1 MSQRAYARGTARA
14 TGVPAAKRRA
24 RRDLCE
30 HARVR
35 VALDATPLL
44 GIRTGI
50 GHYVAHLAAALAKEP
65 DLEVVLTAFTWRGQ
79 SELRGIQLD
88 LSETGDGA
96 DMGDDESDDSDA
108 DRAAETS
115 EYRVHS
121 RRAPARLLRLA
132 WSRGRIPPVEM
143 FSGAVD
149 VFHATNFVLPPT
161 RRAAGVVTIHD
172 LGFVLHAETVDR
184 TSLAYQRLVPRALE
198 RARVIL
204 TPSQAAA
211 DDLVQVYKTDRDRI
225 VVTPLGVDPVWAATT
240 PPSPQWLEAH
250 EIPPRYLLFIG
261 TLEPRKN
268 VPHLI
273 AAHALLR
280 REEPNTPPLVLA
292 GAAGW
297 GDVEFNP
304 DDVVWPGYLPQ
315 GDLRRLTAGAA
326 ALVLPSRYEGFGLP
340 ALEALACGVPVVAS
354 DIPVLREVTGGL
366 AQYVPVGDVEALA
379 ATLRIT
385 LDADDSGRDE
395 RRAWAATFTW
405 ERCATQTLAAYRRA
419 LGLAKTQ

>member
-1 MSQRAYARGTARA
+1 MDGAGVAGPGRTATSHGTSPRC
-14 TGVPAAKRRA
+14 TH
-24 RRDLCE
+24 LCE

-44 GIRTGI
+44 GTRTGI

-65 DLEVVLTAFTWRGQ
+65 ELDVVLTAFTWRGQ
-79 SELRGIQLD
+79 AELRAMKLD
-88 LSETGDGA
+88 GGA
-96 DMGDDESDDSDA
+96 AG
-108 DRAAETS
+108 ETS
-115 EYRVHS
+115 DHQVHS
-121 RRAPARLLRLA
+121 RRAPARLLRSA
-132 WSRGRIPPVEM
+132 WSRGSLPTVEV

-149 VFHATNFVLPPT
+149 VFHGTNFVLPPT

-172 LGFVLHAETVDR
+172 LGFVLHPETVDR

-204 TPSQAAA
+204 TPSKAAA
-211 DDLVQVYKTDRDRI
+211 DDLVEVYGTDRDRVI
-225 VVTPLGVDPVWAATT
+225 VTPLGVDPAWAATK
-240 PPSPQWLEAH
+240 PPSPQWLAAH
-250 EIPPRYLLFIG
+250 GIPPRYLLFVG

-268 VPHLI
+268 VPDLI
-273 AAHALLR
+273 AAHRMLR

-292 GAAGW
+292 GARGW
-297 GDVEFNP
+297 GDLDFNP
-304 DDVVWPGYLPQ
+304 DDVVWPGYLAQ
-315 GDLRRLTAGAA
+315 ADLRAVTAGAV
-326 ALVLPSRYEGFGLP
+326 ALILPSRYEGFGLP
-340 ALEALACGVPVVAS
+340 ALEALACGIPVVVS

-366 AQYVPVGDVEALA
+366 AQYVPVGDVDALA

-385 LDADDSGRDE
+385 LDADDAGREE

-419 LGLAKTQ
+419 IMMS

>member
-1 MSQRAYARGTARA
+1 MLRHHRAS
-14 TGVPAAKRRA
+14 TGSPRERPCH
-24 RRDLCE
+24 RDLCE
-30 HARVR
+30 HFQVR

-44 GIRTGI
+44 GTRTGI

-65 DLEVVLTAFTWRGQ
+65 ELDVVLTAFTWRGQ
-79 SELRGIQLD
+79 SELRGMQLD
-88 LSETGDGA
+88 ISEASEA
-96 DMGDDESDDSDA
+96 DHP
-108 DRAAETS
+108 
-115 EYRVHS
+115 EYRVRS
-121 RRAPARLLRLA
+121 RRAPARLLRVA
-132 WSRGRIPPVEM
+132 WSRSSLPPVEM

-149 VFHATNFVLPPT
+149 VFHGTNFVLPPT
-161 RRAAGVVTIHD
+161 RHAAGVVTIHD
-172 LGFVLHAETVDR
+172 LGFVLHPETVDR

-198 RARVIL
+198 CARVIL

-211 DDLVQVYKTDRDRI
+211 DDLVEVYKTDRDRI
-225 VVTPLGVDPVWAATT
+225 VVTPLGVDPAWAATT
-240 PPSPQWLEAH
+240 PPSPQWLETH
-250 EIPPRYLLFIG
+250 GIPPRYLLFVG

-268 VPHLI
+268 VPVLI

-315 GDLRRLTAGAA
+315 DDLRALTAGAA

-385 LDADDSGRDE
+385 LEADDASREE
-395 RRAWAATFTW
+395 RRSWAAGFTW

-419 LGLAKTQ
+419 IATA

>member
-1 MSQRAYARGTARA
+1 
-14 TGVPAAKRRA
+14 
-24 RRDLCE
+24 
-30 HARVR
+30 VR

-44 GIRTGI
+44 GTRTGI

-65 DLEVVLTAFTWRGQ
+65 ELDVVLTAFTWRGQ
-79 SELRGIQLD
+79 SELRGMQLD
-88 LSETGDGA
+88 IGEVSEAGRPHH
-96 DMGDDESDDSDA
+96 E
-108 DRAAETS
+108 
-115 EYRVHS
+115 VQS

-132 WSRGRIPPVEM
+132 WSRGGVPPVEM

-149 VFHATNFVLPPT
+149 VFHGTNFVLPPT

-198 RARVIL
+198 RARVIV
-204 TPSQAAA
+204 TPSHAAA
-211 DDLVQVYKTDRDRI
+211 DDLVEVYQTDRDRI
-225 VVTPLGVDPVWAATT
+225 MVTPLGVDPAWAVTA
-240 PPSPQWLEAH
+240 PASPQWLEARG
-250 EIPPRYLLFIG
+250 IPPRYLLFVG

-268 VPHLI
+268 VPVLI

-280 REEPNTPPLVLA
+280 RDDPNTPPLVLA

-297 GDVEFNP
+297 GDVEFSP

-315 GDLRRLTAGAA
+315 ADLRRLTAGAA
-326 ALVLPSRYEGFGLP
+326 ALILPSRYEGFGLP
-340 ALEALACGVPVVAS
+340 ALEALACGVPAVVS
-354 DIPVLREVTGGL
+354 DLPVLREVTGGL
-366 AQYVPVGDVEALA
+366 AQYVPVGDVDALA

-385 LDADDSGRDE
+385 LDADDAGREE
-395 RRAWAATFTW
+395 RRAWAATFSW

-419 LGLAKTQ
+419 LTTS

>member
-1 MSQRAYARGTARA
+1 MVCHGGAS
-14 TGVPAAKRRA
+14 TGSPTRERPCQ
-24 RRDLCE
+24 RDLCE

-44 GIRTGI
+44 GTRTGV
-50 GHYVAHLAAALAKEP
+50 GHYVAHLAGALAKEP
-65 DLEVVLTAFTWRGQ
+65 ELDVVLTAFTWRGQ
-79 SELRGIQLD
+79 SELRGMQLQTTEQ
-88 LSETGDGA
+88 LQTTQPGDA
-96 DMGDDESDDSDA
+96 VA
-108 DRAAETS
+108 P

-121 RRAPARLLRLA
+121 VRAPARLLRLA
-132 WSRGRIPPVEM
+132 WSRGSVPPVEM

-149 VFHATNFVLPPT
+149 VFHGTNFVLPPT

-172 LGFVLHAETVDR
+172 LGFVLHPETIDR

-198 RARVIL
+198 RARVVL
-204 TPSQAAA
+204 MPSNAAA
-211 DDLVQVYKTDRDRI
+211 DDLVEVYGTDRDRI
-225 VVTPLGVDPVWAATT
+225 VVTPLGVDPAWAATT

-250 EIPPRYLLFIG
+250 GIPPRYLLFVG

-268 VPHLI
+268 VPVLI

-280 REEPNTPPLVLA
+280 RDEPNTPPLVIV
-292 GAAGW
+292 GAPGW
-297 GDVEFNP
+297 GDVEFIA
-304 DDVVWPGYLPQ
+304 DDVVWPGYLPP
-315 GDLRRLTAGAA
+315 GDLRAVTAGAV

-366 AQYVPVGDVEALA
+366 AQYVPVGDVDALA

-385 LDADDSGRDE
+385 LEADDASREE
-395 RRAWAATFTW
+395 RRAWAAAFTW

-419 LGLAKTQ
+419 VTTS

>member
-1 MSQRAYARGTARA
+1 MLRQPRASAGSPR
-14 TGVPAAKRRA
+14 
-24 RRDLCE
+24 LCE

-44 GIRTGI
+44 GTRTGI
-50 GHYVAHLAAALAKEP
+50 GHYVAHLAAALAKDP

-79 SELRGIQLD
+79 SELRGMQLD
-88 LSETGDGA
+88 ICESGELTETGQP
-96 DMGDDESDDSDA
+96 
-108 DRAAETS
+108 

-121 RRAPARLLRLA
+121 RRAPARLLRAA
-132 WSRGRIPPVEM
+132 WSRGSVPPVEM

-161 RRAAGVVTIHD
+161 RHAAGVVTIHD
-172 LGFVLHAETVDR
+172 LGFVLHADTVDR
-184 TSLAYQRLVPRALE
+184 TSLAYQRLVPRALD
-198 RARVIL
+198 RARVIV
-204 TPSQAAA
+204 TPSRAAA
-211 DDLVQVYKTDRDRI
+211 DDLIEVYKTDRDRI
-225 VVTPLGVDPVWAATT
+225 VVTPLGVDPAWAATT

-250 EIPPRYLLFIG
+250 GIPPRYLLFVG

-268 VPHLI
+268 VPVLI

-280 REEPNTPPLVLA
+280 REEPHTPPLVLA

-304 DDVVWPGYLPQ
+304 DDVVGPGYLPQ
-315 GDLRRLTAGAA
+315 ADLRALTAGAT

-354 DIPVLREVTGGL
+354 DIPVLREITGGL
-366 AQYVPVGDVEALA
+366 AKYVPVGDVEALA

-385 LDADDSGRDE
+385 LEADDASREE

-405 ERCATQTLAAYRRA
+405 QRCAAQTLAAYRRA
-419 LGLAKTQ
+419 ITMA

>member
-1 MSQRAYARGTARA
+1 M
-14 TGVPAAKRRA
+14 
-24 RRDLCE
+24 CE

-44 GIRTGI
+44 GTRTGI
-50 GHYVAHLAAALAKEP
+50 GHYVAHLAAALAKQPEL
-65 DLEVVLTAFTWRGQ
+65 DVVLTAFTWRGQ
-79 SELRGIQLD
+79 SELQGIQLD
-88 LSETGDGA
+88 ISETGEAGETGQA
-96 DMGDDESDDSDA
+96 DDP
-108 DRAAETS
+108 

-132 WSRGRIPPVEM
+132 WSRGRVPPVEM

-149 VFHATNFVLPPT
+149 VFHGTNFVLPPT
-161 RRAAGVVTIHD
+161 RHAAGVVTIHD

-184 TSLAYQRLVPRALE
+184 TSLAYQRLVPRALD

-211 DDLVQVYKTDRDRI
+211 DDLVEVYKTDRDRI
-225 VVTPLGVDPVWAATT
+225 VVTPLGVDPAWAATT
-240 PPSPQWLEAH
+240 PASPQWLEAH
-250 EIPPRYLLFIG
+250 GIPPRYLLFVG

-268 VPHLI
+268 VPDLI

-297 GDVEFNP
+297 GEVEFNP
-304 DDVVWPGYLPQ
+304 DDVVWPGYLPLE
-315 GDLRRLTAGAA
+315 DLRRLTAGAA

-340 ALEALACGVPVVAS
+340 AVEAMACGVPVVVS

-405 ERCATQTLAAYRRA
+405 KRCATQTLAAYQRA
-419 LGLAKTQ
+419 LENNAS

>member
-1 MSQRAYARGTARA
+1 MGAAAPAFGDVPCYVTAAHR
-14 TGVPAAKRRA
+14 PCQ
-24 RRDLCE
+24 RDLCE
-30 HARVR
+30 HAQVR

-44 GIRTGI
+44 GTRTGV

-65 DLEVVLTAFTWRGQ
+65 ELEVVLTAFTWRGQ
-79 SELRGIQLD
+79 SELHHLQLD
-88 LSETGDGA
+88 AGEGGDPQHL
-96 DMGDDESDDSDA
+96 
-108 DRAAETS
+108 
-115 EYRVHS
+115 VHS
-121 RRAPARLLRLA
+121 KRAPARLLRLA
-132 WSRGRIPPVEM
+132 WSRGSVPPVEM
-143 FSGAVD
+143 FSGDVD
-149 VFHATNFVLPPT
+149 VFHGTNFVLPPT

-184 TSLAYQRLVPRALE
+184 TSLAYQRLVPRALD

-211 DDLVQVYKTDRDRI
+211 DDLVEVYQTDRDRI
-225 VVTPLGVDPVWAATT
+225 VVTPLGIDPAWAATT

-250 EIPPRYLLFIG
+250 EIPPRYLLFVG

-268 VPHLI
+268 IPVLI

-280 REEPNTPPLVLA
+280 RDEPNTPPLVLA

-315 GDLRRLTAGAA
+315 ADLRALTAGAA

-354 DIPVLREVTGGL
+354 DIRVLREVTGGL

-385 LDADDSGRDE
+385 LEADDASRDE

-419 LGLAKTQ
+419 VTT